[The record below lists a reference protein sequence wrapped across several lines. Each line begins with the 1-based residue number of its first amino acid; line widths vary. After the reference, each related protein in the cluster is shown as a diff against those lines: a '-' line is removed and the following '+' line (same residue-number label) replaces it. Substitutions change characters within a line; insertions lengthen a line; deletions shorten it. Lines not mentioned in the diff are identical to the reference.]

1 MITSILGQVT
11 YPITAVV
18 VLLLLIG
25 LLVLSSA
32 IFVLMRKKNHQALA
46 AEEHEIIEPS
56 RLGADGLG
64 ECATLL
70 QFSYRSCERSA
81 QTHWLLAEIAKQ
93 NPGVRHLNIDLTS
106 RPDIARHFHV
116 VQTPTTLILDSDG
129 AVQSRLG
136 GPASPELVKL
146 EVQRLAIPLS

>member
-1 MITSILGQVT
+1 MHVT

-18 VLLLLIG
+18 VLLLLSG
-25 LLVLSSA
+25 LIVLGSA
-32 IFVLMRKKNHQALA
+32 IFVLMRNKNPQTRA

-81 QTHWLLAEIAKQ
+81 QTHWLLAEIAEE
-93 NPGVRHLNIDLTS
+93 NPGVRHLNVDLTS
-106 RPDIARHFHV
+106 RPDIARHFGV
-116 VQTPTTLILDSDG
+116 VQTPTTLILDADG

-146 EVQRLAIPLS
+146 EVQRLALPLS